1 MSIAAHDNRK
11 QYGNSDKLAARARLV
26 TKYTISDVS
35 WFPWIASQ
43 LPLKNGDHVL
53 DIGCGPGWFW
63 SSARDKLPKTLDLT
77 LCDLS
82 EGMVKEAQAR
92 CEPLNFGAF
101 KCQQADASAL
111 PFEDQSF
118 DAIIAMHM
126 LYHVPDLEK
135 AIADMHRL
143 LKPGGF
149 LAVTTNGIGDSAK
162 IYQLATVFGSPPH
175 NPVASVFGFDHA
187 NRMLSAQFGNVRMS
201 QHPARLHI
209 TDPEDV
215 FMMLTSF
222 PPGDEA
228 DENQLANLRDAIAK
242 EFVAGKG
249 ALETEKQFGLF
260 LSVKNQ

>member
-11 QYGNSDKLAARARLV
+11 QYSNSDKLAARARLV
-26 TKYTISDVS
+26 TKYTISDVG
-35 WFPWIASQ
+35 WFQWVASH

-63 SSARDKLPKTLDLT
+63 SSTHDKLPEALDLT

-82 EGMVKEAQAR
+82 EGMVKEALAR
-92 CEPLNFGAF
+92 CQALSFGSL

-111 PFEDQSF
+111 QFEDNYF

-126 LYHVPDLEK
+126 LYHVPDPAK
-135 AIADMHRL
+135 VIADMHRL

-149 LAVTTNGIGDSAK
+149 LAVTTNGMGDMVK
-162 IYQLATVFGSPPH
+162 IYQLATILGSPPH
-175 NPVASVFGFDHA
+175 NPAAKVFGFDDA
-187 NRMLSAQFGNVRMS
+187 NRFMTAQFGNVTMT

-215 FMMLTSF
+215 FMMLTSY

-228 DENQLANLRDAIAK
+228 DDSQLTDLRTAIAQ
-242 EFVAGKG
+242 EFAAGNG

-260 LSVKNQ
+260 MSVKNQ